1 MALYLV
7 GLFRI
12 VLRSNVVICDMFFVP
27 ESPVKRASSI
37 RKQNEINEFF
47 SSSTPDYT
55 MTSVS
60 LPLSPRDNL
69 PPPSGQEQIIRQT
82 SPSHPNPPVV
92 AKKPVGKKPVP
103 TPTTKPK
110 PAQKNAGGNLGTSI
124 KPVHSQVNGVPNN
137 VGKVSM
143 KPPGVIQGD
152 QEEVVTSSKSR
163 GNDIC
168 VTHTE

>member
-1 MALYLV
+1 
-7 GLFRI
+7 
-12 VLRSNVVICDMFFVP
+12 MFFVP

-137 VGKVSM
+137 IGKVSM
-143 KPPGVIQGD
+143 KPPGVIQGN